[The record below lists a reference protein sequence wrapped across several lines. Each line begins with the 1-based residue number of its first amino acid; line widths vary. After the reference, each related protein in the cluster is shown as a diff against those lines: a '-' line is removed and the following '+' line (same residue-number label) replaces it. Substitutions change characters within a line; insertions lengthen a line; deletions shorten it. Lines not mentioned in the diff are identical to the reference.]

1 MKITKT
7 YNHKNGYFNF
17 DTECKHCGDI
27 KTGYEGFDDG
37 NQHKV
42 VSTLKCEKCGKSGV
56 AENRELFAPAIELIE
71 KLAENLNK
79 TTNTENGSTKQDI
92 HRTGYK

>member
-1 MKITKT
+1 MKITKS

-17 DTECKHCGDI
+17 DTECEHCGDI

-42 VSTLKCEKCGKSGV
+42 IATLKCEKCGKTGFTESGQLFSDSV
-56 AENRELFAPAIELIE
+56 ELLK
-71 KLAENLNK
+71 KLL
-79 TTNTENGSTKQDI
+79 S
-92 HRTGYK
+92 R

>member
-37 NQHKV
+37 NQHRKW
-42 VSTLKCEKCGKSGV
+42 K
-56 AENRELFAPAIELIE
+56 
-71 KLAENLNK
+71 
-79 TTNTENGSTKQDI
+79 
-92 HRTGYK
+92 H